1 MKLQSSDWAIFR
13 RVALQA
19 RPYWLHILAIFLL
32 SLLATPLSLL
42 LPLPMKI
49 VIDSV
54 LGSQPL
60 PGFLIA
66 IIPKS
71 AQLSSTSMLAMA
83 VGMLVGVT
91 LLMHLQ
97 TLGAYLLQT
106 YAGEGMVLDFRT
118 RLFSYAQRLSL
129 AYHDSIGTADSVFR
143 IQYDAPSVQSIT
155 INGVIPVVSAVSA
168 LVGMIYV
175 TALIDMQLAIVAF
188 SVSPILFLIT
198 RAFRSLLRNRWK
210 DVKRL
215 ESLANSVVQEVLSS
229 MRVVKAFGR
238 EEHEKERF
246 LTRSVRR
253 KQELL
258 QVYFLQ
264 GGFDLSIA
272 VTIALGTAATL
283 YIGVLHV
290 RAGTLSLGNLV
301 LVTAYINQLYAPLWA
316 ISKKLG
322 DLQGAFASAERA
334 FSLLDELPE
343 VIERPQA
350 TPLARAHGEVRF
362 ENVSFAYKGGH
373 PVLRQVSFD
382 ASAGTRIGI
391 QGTTGAGKST
401 LASLLVR
408 FYDVSNGRILVDG
421 VDVRDYKLADFRNQ
435 FGIVLQDAVLFSASV
450 AENIAYGRPGATMEQ
465 IIESAKLAN
474 AHEFICNLAEGY
486 DTLVGERG
494 MHLSGGE
501 RQRIALARAFLKD
514 APILILDEPTSSVDV
529 RTEGAILEALARLMH
544 GRTTFM
550 IAHRLSTL
558 DICDMRLEISGG
570 KLCLMS
576 AVSEETGQRA

>member
-1 MKLQSSDWAIFR
+1 MKLHSSDWAIFR

-32 SLLATPLSLL
+32 SLLATPLALL

-71 AQLSSTSMLAMA
+71 AQLSSTSMLALA
-83 VGMLVGVT
+83 VGMLVGVA
-91 LLMHLQ
+91 LLTHLQ
-97 TLGAYLLQT
+97 GLGSWLLQT
-106 YAGEGMVLDFRT
+106 YAGEGMLLDFRT

-129 AYHDSIGTADSVFR
+129 SYHDSKGTADSAFR

-155 INGVIPVVSAVSA
+155 INGVIPLVSAVSK

-188 SVSPILFLIT
+188 CVSPILFLIT
-198 RAFRSLLRNRWK
+198 RAFRGLLRQGWK

-238 EEHEKERF
+238 EEHEKDRF
-246 LTRSVRR
+246 LTRSVHR

-258 QVYFLQ
+258 RVSFLQ
-264 GGFDLSIA
+264 GGFNLSVA
-272 VTIALGTAATL
+272 VTIALGTATTL

-290 RAGTLSLGNLV
+290 QAGTLSLGNLV
-301 LVTAYINQLYAPLWA
+301 LVTAYIAQLFDPLWA

-322 DLQGAFASAERA
+322 ELQGAFASAERA

-343 VIERPQA
+343 VIERPHA
-350 TPLARAHGEVRF
+350 RPLARARGEVRF
-362 ENVSFAYKGGH
+362 ENVSFAYDGTH
-373 PVLRQVSFD
+373 LVLRQVSFD
-382 ASAGTRIGI
+382 APAGTRIGI
-391 QGTTGAGKST
+391 QGATGAGKST
-401 LASLLVR
+401 LISLLVR

-421 VDVRDYKLADFRNQ
+421 VDARDYKLADFRNQ
-435 FGIVLQDAVLFSASV
+435 FGIALQDAVLFSATL
-450 AENIAYGRPGATMEQ
+450 AENIAYGRPDATMEQ
-465 IIESAKLAN
+465 IIEAAKLAN
-474 AHEFICNLAEGY
+474 AHEFICNLPDGY

-529 RTEGAILEALARLMH
+529 RTEGAILEALGRLMH

-558 DICDMRLEISGG
+558 DSCDMRLEISEGE
-570 KLCLMS
+570 LCIMS
-576 AVSEETGQRA
+576 AWSKETRQRA